1 MLRRYPFLYMGVC
14 TADYQLNINW
24 LLQADLKKRGILC
37 FTNINTSLLG
47 EGIAS
52 E

>member
-1 MLRRYPFLYMGVC
+1 MN

-24 LLQADLKKRGILC
+24 LLQADLKTRGVLC
-37 FTNINTSLLG
+37 FTKINTSLLG
-47 EGIAS
+47 EGSAS